1 MFLLKERQIQDA
13 LYMFKEIVLTADN
26 DFGDRFFS
34 IFAPGN
40 SMNVIDKP
48 YERFHDYECL
58 LQKLQEEAP
67 EKYSEI
73 HKGTPFYFLGWLA
86 FDMGNY
92 DRGLFYIDAALS
104 EDIKNTRRKG
114 CPNMWKKQPAYL
126 AIRLEDR
133 PYQVAQRSIVRIKRT
148 LKRELERFNEIASP
162 SELEGQITVGTFVD
176 KFVSPLVEK
185 EIKAE
190 KESSDMK
197 SKPYRSL
204 VTAFYAFLLE
214 FQGRCTE
221 LALRSDE
228 GGSIEPFIV
237 HLFRGGLLFESLLKY
252 FYKQPDNKEWNTIS
266 NIFRG
271 DSQFQKDFGEFP
283 THATTA
289 EDLESIIGDIGDVA
303 NNSLEKAFTTTA
315 RLRNTAGHN
324 LVWSGVF
331 SDPVNYRRLVKQ
343 EINALFYIIRKKF
356 LL

>member
-1 MFLLKERQIQDA
+1 MFLLTERQIQDA
-13 LYMFKEIVLTADN
+13 LYMFKEIALTPDN
-26 DFGDRFFS
+26 DFGDRLFS

-40 SMNVIDKP
+40 SMSAIDKP
-48 YERFHDYECL
+48 YERFHDYELL
-58 LQKLQEEAP
+58 LQRLQEEAP

-73 HKGTPFYFLGWLA
+73 HKGTPFYFLGWLG

-104 EDIKNTRRKG
+104 EDIKNSRRKG

-126 AIRLEDR
+126 AIRLENR
-133 PYQVAQRSIVRIKRT
+133 PYQVAQRVIDRIRQT
-148 LKRELERFNEIASP
+148 LKEQLKRFNEIASL
-162 SELEGQITVGTFVD
+162 SESEGQITVGTFVD
-176 KFVSPLVEK
+176 KFVSALVEK
-185 EIKAE
+185 EIKAQ
-190 KESSDMK
+190 KESSDLK

-252 FYKQPDNKEWNTIS
+252 FYKQLDNKEWKTIAS
-266 NIFRG
+266 IFK
-271 DSQFQKDFGEFP
+271 DDLQFQKDFGKLPEG
-283 THATTA
+283 ATTA
-289 EDLESIIGDIGDVA
+289 EDLESIIKDVRD
-303 NNSLEKAFTTTA
+303 NSLETAFKTTA

-331 SDPVNYRRLVKQ
+331 SDPVNYSLLVKQ
-343 EINALFYIIRKKF
+343 EINALFYIIQKKF
-356 LL
+356 LP